1 METENT
7 KPRKPSVHYVL
18 AYAYSVYFI
27 LLLIGIYLDFIF
39 NVKIFSNSILAP
51 IGFFLLLV
59 ASFIILWA
67 QKTGRDFD
75 KLKEMGK
82 VKTEHFC
89 RGPYCYTRIP
99 TQWGLF
105 LLVLG
110 FGFITSAFFVILT
123 TLVSFFIARFIFI
136 DKQEKILAEK
146 YGTPY
151 LEYKKLV
158 KF

>member
-1 METENT
+1 MEMENT
-7 KPRKPSVHYVL
+7 KSYQQSVHYVL
-18 AYAYSVYFI
+18 AHAYSVYFI
-27 LLLIGIYLDFIF
+27 LLLIGICFDFIF
-39 NVKIFSNSILAP
+39 NIKIFSNSITVSVGAS
-51 IGFFLLLV
+51 LLLL

-75 KLKEMGK
+75 KTKAVEE

-105 LLVLG
+105 LLMLG

-123 TLVSFFIARFIFI
+123 TLISFFIARFIFI
-136 DKQEKILAEK
+136 DKQERILAEK